1 LFRVALLCV
10 ALVPLGSLAQDP
22 EATLGATNPQDAV
35 REYLEA
41 SRSGE
46 YEKAALYLN
55 LRGLPPKRR
64 AARGPDLARQL
75 KVILDQTLWVD
86 WEALSPEA
94 TGDPEDGLPPGH
106 DRIGTI
112 QTASGPL
119 DVLVERVRAPSTEPQ
134 WRFAGATVA
143 RIGNLYDEFGY
154 GRLGDW
160 LPEPLFTIRFLEIEL
175 WQWLGLITLLVVSW
189 VVGSAGALILVP
201 VVRRLARRTRSTID
215 DHLLEAAASP
225 LVLFFGVATFYAG
238 SFGLA
243 LSVQAR
249 RVVTGATKGLLIL
262 AITWLALRIVDVVAG
277 GLERRLAARG
287 DVAAHTVIQM
297 GSRVTKVFLLILA
310 VLSALSNLGFN
321 VTGLIA
327 GLGVGGIAIALAAQK
342 TFENFFGGISMLVDK
357 PIQVGEFCRYG
368 DKIGTVEQIGLRS
381 TRIRSLD
388 RTLVTVPNAEFSS
401 IQIENFAARDRIR
414 FHTVIGLRY
423 ETTADQLRWVLIELR
438 RLLLSHPRVNPDPAR
453 VRFTGYGAYSLDLE
467 IFAYVDT
474 SDWAEF
480 LAVREDLLLRIMD
493 LVEESGSG
501 FAFPSQTVYVGRD
514 DGLDA
519 ERSRSAASRVEEWRA
534 RDDLYLPDFPED
546 VARKTIGT
554 AEYPP
559 EGSAL
564 ASKDVRPRDPSH
576 AGEDGDE

>member
-112 QTASGPL
+112 QTATGPL

-414 FHTVIGLRY
+414 FHTMIGLRY
-423 ETTADQLRWVLIELR
+423 ETTADQLRWVLIE
-438 RLLLSHPRVNPDPAR
+438 
-453 VRFTGYGAYSLDLE
+453 
-467 IFAYVDT
+467 
-474 SDWAEF
+474 
-480 LAVREDLLLRIMD
+480 
-493 LVEESGSG
+493 G
-501 FAFPSQTVYVGRD
+501 FASPGTERTPSI
-514 DGLDA
+514 
-519 ERSRSAASRVEEWRA
+519 SRSSPTSTPRTGPSSSPSGKICSSASWISWRRAARASRSPPRRCTSGGTTDSTPSAPGPPRLGWRSGARGTTCICPTSRKMWRA
-534 RDDLYLPDFPED
+534 RRSERRSTPRRGRRWLRKMCGPATRPTPGRMATNRRARPTVDPD
-546 VARKTIGT
+546 G
-554 AEYPP
+554 
-559 EGSAL
+559 
-564 ASKDVRPRDPSH
+564 
-576 AGEDGDE
+576 